1 MKNIVIVFVIA
12 AMFSSCADTTQA
24 VYKSRYQKQ
33 TLTKFSKKK
42 GYRKASAN
50 YVPFRKQGA
59 PNTPTVTKETRKAI
73 KQSRN

>member
-1 MKNIVIVFVIA
+1 MKNIVIVFVVA
-12 AMFSSCADTTQA
+12 VMFSSCADTTQA
-24 VYKSRYQKQ
+24 VYKSRHQKQ

-42 GYRKASAN
+42 GTRKASAN
-50 YVPFRKQGA
+50 YVPFRRQGA